1 MVSCVTASRVAI
13 GKPSFLVLGITNGGT
28 WLSRCR
34 GRGPGAIHDG
44 SVDPSCSHRP
54 RVKPGA
60 VATGS
65 GCHVENIRGAFEDV
79 PSSRYIPLGKVSIST
94 SVSRSWPLNH
104 GFVRLTNLEF
114 HPPPNSSLNLEWI
127 ERACGLQKSWK
138 GTVTGDCRSF
148 AQIVRTKPAPTIMV
162 PPCPN

>member
-34 GRGPGAIHDG
+34 GRGSGAIHGG

-79 PSSRYIPLGKVSIST
+79 PSSRYIPSGKVSIST
-94 SVSRSWPLNH
+94 SVSRSCPLNH

-148 AQIVRTKPAPTIMV
+148 A
-162 PPCPN
+162 